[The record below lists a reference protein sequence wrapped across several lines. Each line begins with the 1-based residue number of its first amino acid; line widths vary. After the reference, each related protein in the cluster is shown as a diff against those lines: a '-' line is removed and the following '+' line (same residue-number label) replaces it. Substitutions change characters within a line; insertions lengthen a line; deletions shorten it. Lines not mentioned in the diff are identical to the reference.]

1 MFAVSSNRF
10 FSLYSFIV
18 DGKWRE
24 RQSGEVKDNIC
35 IGFFSEAP
43 WDMCQRIFSKPS
55 KQILTDYFNSQGH
68 RWYQAGGEK
77 DWLCESPKGHRK
89 SS

>member
-1 MFAVSSNRF
+1 MKRSQE
-10 FSLYSFIV
+10 LYSCTKFRKARLSCP
-18 DGKWRE
+18 GKCVAL
-24 RQSGEVKDNIC
+24 G
-35 IGFFSEAP
+35 
-43 WDMCQRIFSKPS
+43 QRIFSKPS

-77 DWLCESPKGHRK
+77 GWLCESPKGHRK